1 MDVSNIKNR
10 LHELIESTEDEE
22 LLTQVYIQL
31 NNINEKQDWWSALND
46 KEKQRLLESGQ
57 QYARNEITSNEVV
70 LKKIQQWLG
79 K

>member
-10 LHELIESTEDEE
+10 LHELIESTDDEE
-22 LLTQVYIQL
+22 LLTQVYIEL
-31 NNINEKQDWWSALND
+31 NDINEKQDWWSALND
-46 KEKQRLLESGQ
+46 KEKQRILESGQ
-57 QYARNEITSNEVV
+57 QYERSEITSNEVV

>member
-22 LLTQVYIQL
+22 LLTQVYIEL
-31 NNINEKQDWWSALND
+31 NDINEKQDWWSALND

>member
-22 LLTQVYIQL
+22 LLTQVYIEL
-31 NNINEKQDWWSALND
+31 NDINEKQDWWSALND
-46 KEKQRLLESGQ
+46 KEKQRILESGQ
-57 QYARNEITSNEVV
+57 QYERSEITSNEVV